1 MTEIQN
7 QKDKWLQINEDGLK
21 IFNDILR
28 SLIAFHEMIHGNI
41 QAVDKTWIFKVR
53 LVESNNPLVVIKKF
67 GDYEYL
73 VFAKIKSSNPK
84 DYNSWIHIDGIQME
98 RMELEKSEIT
108 KHEVFEIL
116 NMTDIYRMHCEPYSG
131 EIPEDV

>member
-1 MTEIQN
+1 
-7 QKDKWLQINEDGLK
+7 
-21 IFNDILR
+21 
-28 SLIAFHEMIHGNI
+28 MIHGNI

-73 VFAKIKSSNPK
+73 VFAKIKSSDPK

-98 RMELEKSEIT
+98 RIELEKYGIT
-108 KHEVFEIL
+108 THEVFEIL
-116 NMTDIYRMHCEPYSG
+116 NMADIYRMHCEPYSG
-131 EIPEDV
+131 EIPEDI